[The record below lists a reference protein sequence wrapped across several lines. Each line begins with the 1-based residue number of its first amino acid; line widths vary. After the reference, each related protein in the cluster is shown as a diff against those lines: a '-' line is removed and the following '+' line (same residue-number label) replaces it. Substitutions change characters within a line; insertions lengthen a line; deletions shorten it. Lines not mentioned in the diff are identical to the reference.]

1 MDNIRNLINLLE
13 SKTKL
18 ELKPLP
24 YAQGDLA
31 PVLSQDSIHFHFG
44 TLARNYV
51 KRYNAG
57 EGDADFNAAGAFL
70 HNTLFEQ
77 FQAPSGANTPKAA
90 VMDFISHHFDNYR
103 NFQTQFE
110 SAAMPIQGSGW
121 VYLAKSGKIKT
132 IRNHEIRDDILLL
145 VDWWEHSYITD
156 YGSDK
161 KSYLKNIWKIINWPV
176 IERRLAEKTR

>member
-1 MDNIRNLINLLE
+1 MDNIRNLIDLLE
-13 SKTKL
+13 SKKTL

-31 PVLSQDSIHFHFG
+31 PALSADNIKFHFG

-77 FQAPSGANTPKAA
+77 FHAPADKNTPNE
-90 VMDFISHHFDNYR
+90 VMMDFVSHHFDNYR

-110 SAAMPIQGSGW
+110 TTAMPIQGSGW
-121 VYLAKSGKIKT
+121 VYLSRSGKIKT
-132 IRNHEIRDDILLL
+132 IRNHEIRDDIVLL
-145 VDWWEHSYITD
+145 VDWWEHAFQPD

-161 KSYLKNIWKIINWPV
+161 KAYLANIWKIINWSV
-176 IERRLAEKTR
+176 IAARLK

>member
-1 MDNIRNLINLLE
+1 MDNIRNLIDLLE
-13 SKTKL
+13 SKKTL
-18 ELKPLP
+18 ELRSLP
-24 YAQGDLA
+24 YAQDALA
-31 PVLSQDSIHFHFG
+31 PVLSADNIKFHFG

-77 FQAPSGANTPKAA
+77 FRAPVDKNTPNEAM
-90 VMDFISHHFDNYR
+90 MDFISHHFDNYR

-121 VYLAKSGKIKT
+121 VYLAKSGRIKT
-132 IRNHEIRDDILLL
+132 IRNHEIRDDIVLL
-145 VDWWEHSYITD
+145 VDWWEHSFQPD

-161 KSYLKNIWKIINWPV
+161 KSYLANIWKIINWSV
-176 IERRLAEKTR
+176 IAGRLK

>member
-1 MDNIRNLINLLE
+1 MDDIRNLIDLLE
-13 SKTKL
+13 SKKTL
-18 ELKPLP
+18 ELTPLP
-24 YAQGDLA
+24 YAQDALA
-31 PVLSQDSIHFHFG
+31 PALSQDNIKFHFG

-77 FQAPSGANTPKAA
+77 FQAPVDKNTPNEAM
-90 VMDFISHHFDNYR
+90 MDFISYHFDNYR

-110 SAAMPIQGSGW
+110 AAAMPIQGSGW
-121 VYLAKSGKIKT
+121 VYLAKSGRIKT
-132 IRNHEIRDDILLL
+132 IRNHEIRDDIVLL
-145 VDWWEHSYITD
+145 VDWWEHAFIAD

-161 KSYLKNIWKIINWPV
+161 KAYLSNIWKIVNWAV
-176 IERRLAEKTR
+176 ISKRL

>member
-1 MDNIRNLINLLE
+1 MDDIRNLISLLE
-13 SKTKL
+13 SKKTL
-18 ELKPLP
+18 ELKSLP

-31 PVLSQDSIHFHFG
+31 PVLSQDNVNFHFG

-51 KRYNAG
+51 KRFNAG

-77 FQAPSGANTPKAA
+77 FRAATDKNTPNEA
-90 VMDFISHHFDNYR
+90 VMDFVSYHFDNYR
-103 NFQTQFE
+103 NFQNKFAE
-110 SAAMPIQGSGW
+110 AAMPIQGSGW
-121 VYLAKSGKIKT
+121 VYLAQSGRIKT

-145 VDWWEHSYITD
+145 VDWWEHAFQVD

-161 KSYLKNIWKIINWPV
+161 KSYLTNIWKIINWSV
-176 IERRLAEKTR
+176 IADRLK